1 MAEGRGMRT
10 SATFPLYGRVCL
22 INGAVF
28 AGAAIILIISPPK
41 VSDEVTTQELAVLI
55 LGLLAVMVVNTLL
68 LHGTLT
74 PLDRLAHQIDRVDVW
89 DLDSRLDEPPSGVG
103 KVFVSSFNAMI
114 HRVGAER
121 ATSSARAAAA
131 EEEERRRIARELHDD
146 VGQTLTVVLISLG
159 RMLAAAPAPM
169 APELQLIQSSVRSSL
184 NHVRNVAHG
193 LRRGVLEDLGL
204 ASALAA
210 MATDFNEAG
219 GMQVRREIDH
229 SLPGFAP
236 EVELAVFRIA
246 QEALTNAA
254 RHAQADTVTLALN
267 GHPGGLELTVT
278 DNGMGAP
285 RRVDGAGLTGMK
297 ERAISVG
304 GRLTFDT
311 TPGQG
316 FRVRLVVRDTDGAPT

>member
-1 MAEGRGMRT
+1 MRT
-10 SATFPLYGRVCL
+10 SASFPLYWRVCL

-28 AGAAIILIISPPK
+28 AGAATILMISPPK

-68 LHGTLT
+68 LRGTLA
-74 PLDRLAHQIDRVDVW
+74 PLDRLASQMDRVHVW
-89 DLDSRLDEPPSGVG
+89 DLDSHLDEPRSGVG
-103 KVFVSSFNAMI
+103 KVFVSSFNEMI
-114 HRVGAER
+114 RRVGAER
-121 ATSSARAAAA
+121 ATSSAQAAAA

-159 RMLAAAPAPM
+159 RMLATAPAPM
-169 APELQLIQSSVRSSL
+169 TPELQLIQSSVRSSL
-184 NHVRNVAHG
+184 NHVRTVAHG

-210 MATDFNEAG
+210 LATDFNEAG
-219 GMQVRREIDH
+219 GMQVQRRIDH
-229 SLPGFAP
+229 SLPSLSP

-254 RHAQADTVTLALN
+254 RHAQADSVTLTLSHQPA
-267 GHPGGLELTVT
+267 GLELIVT
-278 DNGMGAP
+278 DNGLGAP
-285 RRVDGAGLTGMK
+285 RRVEGAGLTGMK

-304 GRLTFDT
+304 GRLSIETA
-311 TPGQG
+311 PQQG
-316 FRVRLVVRDTDGAPT
+316 TLVRLLVPDLDGSRT

>member
-1 MAEGRGMRT
+1 MRT
-10 SATFPLYGRVCL
+10 AATFPLYWRVCL

-28 AGAAIILIISPPK
+28 AGAATILMVSPPK

-68 LHGTLT
+68 LRGTLA
-74 PLDRLAHQIDRVDVW
+74 PLDRLARQIDRVDVW
-89 DLDSRLDEPPSGVG
+89 DLDSHLDEPRSGVG

-114 HRVGAER
+114 RRVGGER

-146 VGQTLTVVLISLG
+146 VGQNLTVVLISLG
-159 RMLAAAPAPM
+159 RMLDTAPAPM

-184 NHVRNVAHG
+184 NHLRSVAHG

-210 MATDFNEAG
+210 LATDFSEAG
-219 GMQVRREIDH
+219 GMQVERQIDH
-229 SLPGFAP
+229 SVPGLSP

-254 RHAQADTVTLALN
+254 RHAHADSATLTLS
-267 GHPGGLELTVT
+267 HQPSGLELIVA
-278 DNGMGAP
+278 DNGVGAP
-285 RRVDGAGLTGMK
+285 HRVDGAGLTGMK

-304 GRLTFDT
+304 GRLSIDT
-311 TPGQG
+311 APQQG
-316 FRVRLVVRDTDGAPT
+316 TRVRLLMPDPEGNLT